1 MSSVVQSE
9 TASESRDLSERVYC
23 KALLYPSIPLSLYPS
38 IPLYF
43 YNPILLYLYLY
54 RRSHCT

>member
-9 TASESRDLSERVYC
+9 TASESRDRSELVYC
-23 KALLYPSIPLSLYPS
+23 KALLYASTLSIPS